1 MGKFIDRT
9 NMRYGRL
16 TARWP
21 AGKTGN
27 GPAQT
32 KVVWLCSCDCGA
44 LTIVTAPDLAS
55 GHTQSCGCLESYTR
69 SVLGKINH
77 TTHGHSHT
85 SEYMSYIDAKRRCT
99 NSTVASYPR
108 YGGRGIKFLF
118 TSFEQWFAELG
129 HRPVGKTVD
138 RINNDEH
145 YSPGN
150 VRWATPK
157 EQRRNQSAGRKCQ
170 NRA

>member
-1 MGKFIDRT
+1 MGKLIDRAGV
-9 NMRYGRL
+9 RYGRL

-27 GPAQT
+27 GPAET
-32 KVVWLCSCDCGA
+32 KVIWLCSCDCGN
-44 LTIVTAPDLAS
+44 LTVVPSPDLATN
-55 GHTQSCGCLESYTR
+55 HTQSCGCLESHTR
-69 SVLGKINH
+69 SIFGKINH

-99 NSTVASYPR
+99 DPTVDSYPR

-118 TSFEQWFAELG
+118 ISFEQWFTELG
-129 HRPVGKTVD
+129 YRPVGKTID
-138 RINNDEH
+138 RIHNDGNYE
-145 YSPGN
+145 PGN

-157 EQRRNQSAGRKCQ
+157 EQRHNQSAGRKC
-170 NRA
+170 R

>member
-1 MGKFIDRT
+1 MGKLIDRT
-9 NMRYGRL
+9 NQRYGRL
-16 TARWP
+16 TAHWP
-21 AGKTGN
+21 TGKIGN

-44 LTIVTAPDLAS
+44 LTVVSSPDLAS
-55 GHTQSCGCLESYTR
+55 QHTQSCGCLESYTR
-69 SVLGKINH
+69 SALPKIFNRI
-77 TTHGHSHT
+77 HGRSHT

-99 NSTVASYPR
+99 DPTVHSYPR

-129 HRPVGKTVD
+129 SRPIGKTVD
-138 RINNDEH
+138 RIRNDEH
-145 YSPGN
+145 YAPGN

-157 EQRRNQSAGRKCQ
+157 EQRHNQSAGRKCRDQ
-170 NRA
+170 A